1 MKIQKRI
8 EINLDKPGFSYPVKV
23 VQYDTGIQLIFMIS
37 DFEIPDGTT
46 VTVFFLKPSGK
57 FVYQEKNITISG
69 NEITVNVENQAF
81 TEKGLVEYQVALTNG
96 NDLITSF
103 SRIVQVEKSLTNSGA
118 EESKTVIAAF
128 DILTA
133 EKIADIQAAALNEIA
148 AAKQEIE
155 DKKDAV
161 LASIPDDYT
170 DTVDRLYQVEKT
182 KSDAVVQTVTGE
194 TVSVH
199 DSAEDPIR
207 GLRLFGKSVQDGTPT
222 PDSPV
227 DIVSLAADGGINVNV
242 YGGNLIP
249 FPYADGASKEMN
261 GVTFTVRDDGSI
273 LVNGTAT
280 ETAYLT
286 FNRTT
291 NKIRLPEGWLSTS
304 AGIGYGSGIPH
315 IQNDIYVDGV
325 YVTSVQTATEGSA
338 KRKFTGVVEL
348 GASRVKVDA
357 GVTVNNVVV
366 YPILCNSE
374 TVLDYELS
382 KGVQTIALSTPSG
395 LPGIPVSS
403 DGNYTDASGQAW
415 ICDEIDLERGKY
427 IQRIA
432 SITFD
437 GTEGWYISAA
447 QFDKGTRFDLNLSTA
462 PIALRQE
469 ALSNRFT
476 YHGPNAAV
484 ESCWTLP
491 ENYTFRIITEKATTV
506 AELKAFLASNPTTI
520 QYTRYVPIETD
531 LTTEEI
537 QDYKGM
543 ISHYPNTTV
552 VNDVGAYMEVS
563 YNADLK
569 TYIGNLKPNGV
580 FLTDTVT
587 GKVYELKVTNGH
599 VIAEGVNQ

>member
-23 VQYDTGIQLIFMIS
+23 VQYDTGIQLIFTIS
-37 DFEIPDGTT
+37 NFEIPDGTT

-57 FVYQEKNITISG
+57 FVYQESNITISG
-69 NEITVNVENQAF
+69 NEITVDVENQAF
-81 TEKGLVEYQVALTNG
+81 TEMGMVEYQVKLTNG
-96 NDLITSF
+96 DDLITSF
-103 SRIVQVEKSLTNSGA
+103 SRIVQVEKSLADSGA

-128 DILTA
+128 DNLTA
-133 EKIADIQAAALNEIA
+133 EKIADIQAAALDEIA

-170 DTVDRLYQVEKT
+170 DTVDRLHQVEKT
-182 KSDAVVQTVTGE
+182 KSDAVVQTVTGAS
-194 TVSVH
+194 VSVH

-227 DIVSLAADGGINVNV
+227 DIVSLAAVGVANVNV
-242 YGGNLIP
+242 LGKNLAVTNRTALITGYGLTI
-249 FPYADGASKEMN
+249 
-261 GVTFTVRDDGSI
+261 TRDSAKSSEI
-273 LVNGTAT
+273 KVNGTCTGAYSAT
-280 ETAYLT
+280 VLADIFLPAGTYTASVYGLNKHDSVNDRMYVYDTTAKEVIVNYIQTGVPKT
-286 FNRTT
+286 FTLEEDKTVQIDLVFTGNSVYTDQT
-291 NKIRLPEGWLSTS
+291 VKIQVEVG
-304 AGIGYGSGIPH
+304 
-315 IQNDIYVDGV
+315 D
-325 YVTSVQTATEGSA
+325 TAT
-338 KRKFTGVVEL
+338 
-348 GASRVKVDA
+348 
-357 GVTVNNVVV
+357 
-366 YPILCNSE
+366 
-374 TVLDYELS
+374 DYEPY
-382 KGVQTIALSTPSG
+382 KAVQTIALSTPNG

-437 GTEGWYISAA
+437 GTEDWYISAA
-447 QFDKGTRFDLNLSTA
+447 QFDTGTRFDLNLSTA
-462 PIALRQE
+462 PIALRQDT
-469 ALSNRFT
+469 LSNRFT

-491 ENYTFRIITEKATTV
+491 ENYSFRIITEKATTV
-506 AELKAFLASNPTTI
+506 AELQAFLASNPTTI

-537 QDYKGM
+537 QAYKAM
-543 ISHYPNTTV
+543 ISHYPNMTV
-552 VNDVGAYMEVS
+552 VNDVGAFMEVS

-569 TYIGNLKPNGV
+569 TYIGGMKSTGV
-580 FLTDTVT
+580 LLTDTVT
-587 GKVYELKVTNGH
+587 GKVYELKITDGH
-599 VIAEGVNQ
+599 VIAEGVS